1 MKPLNNIC
9 YRIKWFRTS
18 NNTNTDLRVKISLTS
33 TTFSLDRFI
42 VKSNTWNITFS
53 VPQLSATIFSKKFK
67 CAVLKT
73 TLKRSTVVFGPKL
86 KLVILC
92 SQAPQLSPKFSPL
105 WAALITMY
113 TCYINNKCTL
123 YLLFYTHLVFVV
135 FYCL

>member
-53 VPQLSATIFSKKFK
+53 VPQLSATIFGKKFK
-67 CAVLKT
+67 MCSIKNYT
-73 TLKRSTVVFGPKL
+73 QEVVFGPKL